1 MSGAAPT
8 VAADAPQGL
17 GGRLAPWAAAAL
29 GLTVVLFVFWPGYMS
44 WDSAYQWWQAR
55 HDQFDSVHPPLMAM
69 LWQST
74 DRVVEGPGGMFAL
87 QCALLWSAL
96 ALFASA
102 LPISPRARAAVVL
115 GIGLWP
121 PLLGLQP
128 HVWKDLWTL
137 AGFAWALALLAQDLR
152 TPHRGWL
159 AGAVLALVFA
169 CAFRHNAITG
179 TLPLLGWI
187 AWRALASRPA
197 GRFRNSAAPALAA
210 ALALFVVTAASLP
223 ARDARVRHTESVWSV
238 VTLWDAAAVSL
249 AENRLV
255 YPPELVDP
263 ALTLDELRGK
273 FVDYSNTSIYET
285 GKLRHSFDGPYTP
298 AQRAA
303 LKGLALALPLEHTA
317 AYTAHRW
324 RLAQLLYGWDRAAL
338 PDGLVLMPGL
348 HAYGDNPPLPVERGA
363 LHDRALA
370 GLFTLVDTPLFA
382 GWIYLLLCVAVIAWT
397 WRHRGPP
404 HAPSRDPTMP
414 AIAAAASTR
423 GLGAAVAASSLMYAL
438 PLALVSGSAEF
449 RYLAWPVLATLA
461 AVSLVFG
468 AGPARRR

>member
-1 MSGAAPT
+1 MKSHADSAPARL
-8 VAADAPQGL
+8 VPGL
-17 GGRLAPWAAAAL
+17 AAL
-29 GLTVVLFVFWPGYMS
+29 AGLAFVLFVFWPGYMS

-55 HDQFDSVHPPLMAM
+55 HDQFDSVHPPLLAM
-69 LWQST
+69 IWQVA
-74 DRVVEGPGGMFAL
+74 DRFVEGPGGMVAL
-87 QCALLWSAL
+87 QGALLWSAL
-96 ALFASA
+96 ALFAAA
-102 LPISPRARAAVVL
+102 LPVRPLWRALIVL

-152 TPHRGWL
+152 APHRGWL

-179 TLPLLGWI
+179 ALPLLGWI
-187 AWRALASRPA
+187 SWRALSSRPA
-197 GRFRNSAAPALAA
+197 GARRRLAGVALTA
-210 ALALFVVTAASLP
+210 ALAVIVVLLASLP
-223 ARDARVRHTESVWSV
+223 ARDARVRHTESIWSV

-249 AENRLV
+249 AEDRLV

-273 FVDYSNTSIYET
+273 FTDYSNTTVFET

-303 LKGLALALPLEHTA
+303 LRQLAGALPTEHTA
-317 AYTAHRW
+317 AYAAHRW
-324 RLAQLLYGWDRAAL
+324 RLAQLLYGWDRAGL

-348 HAYGDNPPLPVERGA
+348 HAYSDNPPLAVERSA
-363 LHDRALA
+363 LHERVLA
-370 GLFTLVDTPLFA
+370 GLQKLIDTPLFA
-382 GWIYLLLCVAVIAWT
+382 GWIYLALCLGLI
-397 WRHRGPP
+397 
-404 HAPSRDPTMP
+404 
-414 AIAAAASTR
+414 IAAIRPGARQAA
-423 GLGAAVAASSLMYAL
+423 GAQTLAATVAASALLYAL

-461 AVSLVFG
+461 ALALSL
-468 AGPARRR
+468 ANRTR